1 MTIRLKIGA
10 CIALAAFALGACGG
24 GGGSYGGGG
33 GGGGGGVAIPP
44 KPEDRFGVGFGAIF
58 RAQANTDPAEPAANF
73 IIPLDLTTDPLP
85 ID

>member
-1 MTIRLKIGA
+1 MTIRSKIGA
-10 CIALAAFALGACGG
+10 CIATAAFLLGACGG

-33 GGGGGGVAIPP
+33 GGVVVPP
-44 KPEDRFGVGFGAIF
+44 KPEDRFGAGFGAIF

-73 IIPLDLTTDPLP
+73 IIPLDLTTDPLS